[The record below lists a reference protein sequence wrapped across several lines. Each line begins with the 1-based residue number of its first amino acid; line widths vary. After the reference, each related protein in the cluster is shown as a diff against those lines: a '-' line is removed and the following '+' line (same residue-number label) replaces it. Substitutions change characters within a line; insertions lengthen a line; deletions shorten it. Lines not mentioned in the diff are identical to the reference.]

1 MTRSFRFRA
10 LSGSILAM
18 AMAATGWAGVFGR
31 VVPIGGNAS
40 DIVLDEARGVLYI
53 ADFTANRIEV
63 MNTSDLTISRSIN
76 VNPQPG
82 SMAMSPDGRYL
93 VVGHYDN
100 VIAAQTDTQGLKA
113 VPQSNALTVLNLED
127 NTRQIFALGNPP
139 VGMAFGADGLALI
152 LTGAP
157 PNTT

>member
-10 LSGSILAM
+10 LSGAVLAI
-18 AMAATGWAGVFGR
+18 AMSATGWAGVFGR

-63 MNTSDLTISRSIN
+63 MNTSDLTIGRSIN

-93 VVGHYDN
+93 VVGHYGN
-100 VIAAQTDTQGLKA
+100 SLNP
-113 VPQSNALTVLNLED
+113 VPPNNALTILNLEQ
-127 NTRQIFALGNPP
+127 NTR
-139 VGMAFGADGLALI
+139 
-152 LTGAP
+152 
-157 PNTT
+157 